1 MTQDPPEAAGSD
13 LVVRSFTGGAFQENS
28 YLIHCAVTGHAAI
41 VDPGAAVPALLETV
55 QGEDLEVEAVFLTHA
70 HLDHVEG
77 LPLVREGV
85 AAPIH
90 LHADD
95 LPLYQRAAAQAEA
108 FGMRLPGPLPEIDV
122 FFEPGSEV
130 RVGGHRFEVRFTPG
144 HAPGHVILYCVGQGL
159 ALVGD
164 VVFAGSIGRTDLP
177 GGDMQQLLQSIREEV
192 LTLPDTTV
200 LMPGHGP
207 ETTVGRERRGNPFLA
222 PFTAGERA

>member
-1 MTQDPPEAAGSD
+1 
-13 LVVRSFTGGAFQENS
+13 
-28 YLIHCAVTGHAAI
+28 
-41 VDPGAAVPALLETV
+41 
-55 QGEDLEVEAVFLTHA
+55 VFLTHA

-77 LPLVREGV
+77 LPLVREAV
-85 AAPIH
+85 DVPIH

-95 LPLYQRAAAQAEA
+95 LPLYERAAAQAEA
-108 FGMRLPGPLPEIDV
+108 FGMRLSGPLPEIDV

-130 RVGGHRFEVRFTPG
+130 RVGSHAFEVRFTPG
-144 HAPGHVILYCVGQGL
+144 HAPGHVILYSAGQGL

-177 GGDMQQLLQSIREEV
+177 GGDMQRLLRSIREQV
-192 LTLPDTTV
+192 LTLPDATV

-207 ETTVGRERRGNPFLA
+207 ETTVRRERRGNPFLA